1 MDGDL
6 SDPRV
11 RRSSS
16 PRRGAVSPS
25 LLAAKTTELE
35 PSVKATAMQ
44 HSFCKASLISK
55 GVRRHARRDG
65 PVTIKSR
72 EGRTSPP
79 SSLARK
85 SRVLVNRNGCEPP
98 LNPA

>member
-1 MDGDL
+1 VDGDL

-35 PSVKATAMQ
+35 PSVKATANATLVLQ
-44 HSFCKASLISK
+44 SIVDLERGAPP
-55 GVRRHARRDG
+55 RQ
-65 PVTIKSR
+65 T
-72 EGRTSPP
+72 GRTCNYQVTRGANFPS